1 MPSTPAPKIVVIG
14 SINMDLVCR
23 TPAMPSP
30 GQTILGTTFL
40 TIPGGK
46 GANQAVAAAKLGA
59 QVYMVGRVG
68 NDDFG
73 QRLLNGLNQHN
84 VHTRHVTITEGVS
97 TGVACITVDRKGE
110 NAIVVVPGANHALTD
125 RDIDAAEEIIDAA
138 SVVVLQLEIPLPF
151 VAHVLDICRRR
162 HIHTILDP
170 APVPPAGLPRKLYN
184 VDLLTP
190 NQSEGELLLGQP
202 RTHHVTSSKIPDPKQ
217 IAMDLLSRG
226 PRTIVLKL
234 GNKGSLFIGREG
246 NIEHVK
252 PFKVK
257 IVDTTAAGDA
267 FTAALA
273 VAHSRNMDLPTAA
286 RFANAAGALACSAF
300 GAQPALPTLADVEQ
314 LLTRRRD

>member
-1 MPSTPAPKIVVIG
+1 MNAPIVVIG

-59 QVYMVGRVG
+59 EVHMIGRVG

-84 VHTRHVTITEGVS
+84 VHTRHVTIAEGVS

-110 NAIVVVPGANHALTD
+110 NAIVVVPGANHALSA
-125 RDIDAAEEIIDAA
+125 RDIDAAEEIIATA
-138 SVVVLQLEIPLPF
+138 SAVVLQLEIPLP
-151 VAHVLDICRRR
+151 VVSHVLDICRRR
-162 HIHTILDP
+162 HVFTILDP
-170 APVPPAGLPRKLYN
+170 APVPPGGMPRKLYN

-202 RTHHVTSSKIPDPKQ
+202 RTHRVSSSKVADPKQ
-217 IAMDLLSRG
+217 IAMDLLARG
-226 PRTIVLKL
+226 PRSIVLKL
-234 GNKGSLFIGREG
+234 GAKGSLLIGRDGDIE
-246 NIEHVK
+246 NIK

-257 IVDTTAAGDA
+257 VVDTTAAGDA

-273 VAHSRNMDLPTAA
+273 VAHSRNMDLPAAA
-286 RFANAAGALACSAF
+286 RFANAAGALTCSTF
-300 GAQPALPTLADVEQ
+300 GAQPALPTAADVDH
-314 LLTRRRD
+314 LLSRRRT